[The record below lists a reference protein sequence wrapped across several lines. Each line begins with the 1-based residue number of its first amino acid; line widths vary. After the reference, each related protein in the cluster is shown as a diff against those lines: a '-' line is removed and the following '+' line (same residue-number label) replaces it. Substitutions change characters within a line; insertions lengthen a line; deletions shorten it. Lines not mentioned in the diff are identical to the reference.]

1 MNETEDTPEKTD
13 NSQEKFVTLS
23 PISLSNVVE
32 SQEIIS
38 SPEQDK
44 NVEAAAEKQVRETS
58 GGETSSSAHNLTR
71 KSACG
76 LEAEARAGAGARVFT
91 SVAPGVSQVS
101 AKPEDERS
109 KKPVEN
115 SLRVKGSPS
124 ASKSPGYVRKP
135 MPINEPKPVLPR
147 SKQIN
152 VEEEEPA
159 GRLANSRTEV
169 RAKVVRKFSHN
180 DQSQSQ
186 DNKSQKTKEEIK
198 NRKMSS
204 SSPLSPRL
212 NSKLRPTTLTLDKR
226 EKIKRSSA
234 VSATPSTDSS
244 KSSKTFEFLDYDEET
259 KEKILC
265 DALKEEDEFLEFVA
279 TLDIEPPDPII
290 EAGKDAAKPGSEG
303 LVTRGQD
310 NLDSLCR
317 MMEEIAL
324 LKYENSKL
332 QERLH
337 YVEVSSEPLTLQQC
351 QTLTLVNTT
360 LGHFQTVT
368 LSNCQTAQCYIV
380 SV

>member
-1 MNETEDTPEKTD
+1 MNETGDRAEKTD
-13 NSQEKFVTLS
+13 NSGEKCVTLS

-32 SQEIIS
+32 AQEIIT

-44 NVEAAAEKQVRETS
+44 NAGAAAEKQVERS
-58 GGETSSSAHNLTR
+58 ETSSAAHNLTR

-76 LEAEARAGAGARVFT
+76 SEAGAGAGARVFT
-91 SVAPGVSQVS
+91 SVAPGVSR
-101 AKPEDERS
+101 APAREEDGS

-115 SLRVKGSPS
+115 SLRVSDKVKGSHS
-124 ASKSPGYVRKP
+124 GSKSPGYVRKP
-135 MPINEPKPVLPR
+135 MPINEPKPVLPK

-152 VEEEEPA
+152 VEEEEDIKQPGA
-159 GRLANSRTEV
+159 RLANSRTEV
-169 RAKVVRKFSHN
+169 RAKLVRKFSHN
-180 DQSQSQ
+180 DQSLSQ
-186 DNKSQKTKEEIK
+186 DNKSPKTKEEIK
-198 NRKMSS
+198 NKKMSS

-290 EAGKDAAKPGSEG
+290 EAGKDAAKPGTEG
-303 LVTRGQD
+303 LITRGQD

-317 MMEEIAL
+317 MMEEIAI

-337 YVEVSSEPLTLQQC
+337 YIEV
-351 QTLTLVNTT
+351 
-360 LGHFQTVT
+360 
-368 LSNCQTAQCYIV
+368 
-380 SV
+380 

>member
-1 MNETEDTPEKTD
+1 MNETEDIPEKTD
-13 NSQEKFVTLS
+13 NSREKCVASS

-32 SQEIIS
+32 AQEIIT

-44 NVEAAAEKQVRETS
+44 NAGAAAEKQVRERS
-58 GGETSSSAHNLTR
+58 ETSSPAHNLTR

-76 LEAEARAGAGARVFT
+76 PEAGPGAGAGTEARVFT
-91 SVAPGVSQVS
+91 SAAPGVSQAS
-101 AKPEDERS
+101 ARQEDES

-115 SLRVKGSPS
+115 SLRVSDKVKG

-152 VEEEEPA
+152 VEEEEEDVKQPGA
-159 GRLANSRTEV
+159 RLANSRTEV
-169 RAKVVRKFSHN
+169 RAKLVRKFSHN

-290 EAGKDAAKPGSEG
+290 EAGKDAAKPGSDG
-303 LVTRGQD
+303 LITRGQD

-317 MMEEIAL
+317 MMEEIAI

-337 YVEVSSEPLTLQQC
+337 YVEVS
-351 QTLTLVNTT
+351 
-360 LGHFQTVT
+360 
-368 LSNCQTAQCYIV
+368 LSQ
-380 SV
+380 

>member
-1 MNETEDTPEKTD
+1 M
-13 NSQEKFVTLS
+13 
-23 PISLSNVVE
+23 
-32 SQEIIS
+32 
-38 SPEQDK
+38 
-44 NVEAAAEKQVRETS
+44 
-58 GGETSSSAHNLTR
+58 
-71 KSACG
+71 
-76 LEAEARAGAGARVFT
+76 
-91 SVAPGVSQVS
+91 
-101 AKPEDERS
+101 
-109 KKPVEN
+109 EN
-115 SLRVKGSPS
+115 SLRVSDKLK
-124 ASKSPGYVRKP
+124 ASQSDAKSPGYVRKP

-152 VEEEEPA
+152 VEEEEEDVKQPGA
-159 GRLANSRTEV
+159 RLANTRTEV
-169 RAKVVRKFSHN
+169 RAKLVRKFSHN

-212 NSKLRPTTLTLDKR
+212 NSKLRPTTLSLDKR

-303 LVTRGQD
+303 LITRGQD

-317 MMEEIAL
+317 MMEEIAI

-337 YVEVSSEPLTLQQC
+337 YIEVSLWTL
-351 QTLTLVNTT
+351 
-360 LGHFQTVT
+360 
-368 LSNCQTAQCYIV
+368 
-380 SV
+380 